1 MLTPET
7 TWMCLAFV
15 VRSLIKKTTNVPTR
29 KDIPKDTVDT
39 TMNAMM
45 MSVPASS
52 MIWKEEYKDNP
63 ECHNDSYGQYAINL
77 YMPPTCTGDNLLCIK
92 VECFTLLTT
101 I

>member
-39 TMNAMM
+39 TMNAIM

-52 MIWKEEYKDNP
+52 MIWKEECKENP
-63 ECHNDSYGQYAINL
+63 ECNTDSYGQYATNL
-77 YMPPTCTGDNLLCIK
+77 YMPPACTEDNLSFKK
-92 VECFTLLTT
+92 VECFITVTT
-101 I
+101 N